1 MSQKANEMLS
11 DYSQDDF
18 TVKLLSSLDK
28 IVPGS
33 PGFKFYNNFEDG
45 VKAYVPDASPEV
57 IEKARALAES
67 EEMQD
72 ALKVMGYID
81 TSDKVIAGYAGIKNV
96 LSLFGGGG
104 GAKKRTFESDPQQ
117 ALDAGVKALA
127 IAYAV
132 YKLIPGGVSEK
143 VSQFKE
149 LDAGKEMAIYFAS
162 IEVAL
167 PFLDN
172 AVEGGAGLIQKLM
185 NSNSGITDKFGSL
198 AGGGAAQATEMLN
211 SLAGPLD
218 SYIGVAKDHAG
229 TIADKVKSYLP
240 AAANVADSATGAV
253 ATGADLL
260 PVWTFLG
267 ARLVTEVAARRAA
280 EG

>member
-1 MSQKANEMLS
+1 MSERANQMLS
-11 DYSQDDF
+11 DFQQDDF
-18 TVKLLSSLDK
+18 TIKLLSALGN
-28 IVPGS
+28 IVPGA
-33 PGFKFYNNFEDG
+33 PGFKFYNSFEDG
-45 VKAYVPDASPEV
+45 VRSYVPNASPEV
-57 IEKARALAES
+57 IARAKEIAES

-104 GAKKRTFESDPQQ
+104 GEKKRTFESDPQQ

-132 YKLIPGGVSEK
+132 YKLIPGGVGEK
-143 VSQFKE
+143 VSEFKDLE
-149 LDAGKEMAIYFAS
+149 SGKEMAIYFAS

-185 NSNSGITDKFGSL
+185 KSNSGIADKFGSL
-198 AGGGAAQATEMLN
+198 AGGGAEQATQML
-211 SLAGPLD
+211 SQLSGPLD
-218 SYIGVAKDHAG
+218 QYVNVAKDHAG

-260 PVWTFLG
+260 PVWTYLG

-280 EG
+280 AV

>member
-127 IAYAV
+127 IAYVV

-149 LDAGKEMAIYFAS
+149 LDAGN
-162 IEVAL
+162 L
-167 PFLDN
+167 
-172 AVEGGAGLIQKLM
+172 LILY
-185 NSNSGITDKFGSL
+185 
-198 AGGGAAQATEMLN
+198 
-211 SLAGPLD
+211 
-218 SYIGVAKDHAG
+218 SY
-229 TIADKVKSYLP
+229 
-240 AAANVADSATGAV
+240 
-253 ATGADLL
+253 
-260 PVWTFLG
+260 
-267 ARLVTEVAARRAA
+267 
-280 EG
+280 

>member
-11 DYSQDDF
+11 DYNPDDF
-18 TVKLLSSLDK
+18 TVKLLSSLDN

-33 PGFKFYNNFEDG
+33 PGFKFYNSFEDG
-45 VKAYVPDASPEV
+45 VRAYVPDASPEV
-57 IEKARALAES
+57 IEKARQIAES

-104 GAKKRTFESDPQQ
+104 AKKRTFESDPQQ

-132 YKLIPGGVSEK
+132 YKLIPGGISEK
-143 VSQFKE
+143 VSEFKS
-149 LDAGKEMAIYFAS
+149 LDTGKEMAIYFAS

-172 AVEGGAGLIQKLM
+172 AVEGGAELIQKLM
-185 NSNSGITDKFGSL
+185 KSNSGITDKFGAL
-198 AGGGAAQATEMLN
+198 AGGGAAQASEMLN

-229 TIADKVKSYLP
+229 TIADKVKTYLP

-280 EG
+280 AG